1 MKLEIDVNLFIHDSI
16 DSPNPLLKNID
27 ERIEKMAVDLTKLQA
42 AIAAEDTL
50 IDSAVAAITGF
61 PAVVSQA
68 VKDALAANG
77 VADAAAQ
84 QAADAA
90 EADVQTKVAAL
101 TTALTTNVPNAPTPS
116 P

>member
-1 MKLEIDVNLFIHDSI
+1 MKLEIDVNLYVHDAI
-16 DSPNPLLKNID
+16 EAPNPLLNSIL
-27 ERIEKMAVDLTKLQA
+27 EKVTQMAVDLTKLQA

-50 IDSAVAAITGF
+50 IDSAVAAINGI
-61 PAVVSQA
+61 PAVVAQA

-90 EADVQTKVAAL
+90 EADIQTKISAL
-101 TTALTTNVPNAPTPS
+101 TTALTTNVPNAPASTP
-116 P
+116 